1 MKTIKLLSN
10 IMIDGQRVA
19 AGSVVTVPT
28 GVALDL
34 LHRQRAEIAQEA
46 EETTE
51 KGEETFDAAFEVF
64 EEPVV
69 TVDAAPEP
77 LETEAPRKNRRR

>member
-10 IMIDGQRVA
+10 IMIDGQRAA

-34 LHRQRAEIAQEA
+34 LHRQRAETTQEA
-46 EETTE
+46 EE
-51 KGEETFDAAFEVF
+51 
-64 EEPVV
+64 

-77 LETEAPRKNRRR
+77 LETKAPRKTRRK